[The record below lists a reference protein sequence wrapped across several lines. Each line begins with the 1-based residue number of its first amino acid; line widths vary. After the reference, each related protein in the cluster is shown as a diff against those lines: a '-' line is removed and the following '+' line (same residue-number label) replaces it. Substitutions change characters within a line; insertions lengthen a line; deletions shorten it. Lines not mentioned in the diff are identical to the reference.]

1 MVKVSHSPH
10 CLRIDNTRQTDVDFH
25 NDMSS
30 ESDDSNDDSEDDD
43 DDDDFERKSKNKDK
57 NKKRKKVA
65 TDDDDD
71 EEDEEEGKAAGKKRK
86 HKNTVSRKDVT
97 ACQDYVHNTTQGLTE
112 AKKKGDEMQRI
123 EVVITT

>member
-10 CLRIDNTRQTDVDFH
+10 CLRVDNTRQTDVDFH

-30 ESDDSNDDSEDDD
+30 ESDDSNDDSED
-43 DDDDFERKSKNKDK
+43 
-57 NKKRKKVA
+57 
-65 TDDDDD
+65 DDDDD